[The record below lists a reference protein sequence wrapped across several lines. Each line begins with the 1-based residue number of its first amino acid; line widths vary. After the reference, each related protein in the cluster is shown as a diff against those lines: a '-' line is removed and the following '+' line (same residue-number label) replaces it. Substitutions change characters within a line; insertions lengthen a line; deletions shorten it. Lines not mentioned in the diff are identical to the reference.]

1 MDEGEALEF
10 SLASLDALARV
21 AASDSTVLEVAS
33 ARTALL
39 EALAN
44 GDGHM
49 HLLVADV
56 LSMIP
61 GSDAQQA
68 LIDSALAASDEM
80 EQIDM
85 LDLVA
90 ASARRFGNQAASRQ
104 VSALQDMIRSS
115 KGDVADAAGRAFG
128 ALNV

>member
-1 MDEGEALEF
+1 M
-10 SLASLDALARV
+10 
-21 AASDSTVLEVAS
+21 LEVAS
-33 ARTALL
+33 ARAALL

-61 GSDAQQA
+61 GGDAQQA

-115 KGDVADAAGRAFG
+115 QGDVADAAGRAFG
-128 ALNV
+128 ALNVGPRQAVELILK